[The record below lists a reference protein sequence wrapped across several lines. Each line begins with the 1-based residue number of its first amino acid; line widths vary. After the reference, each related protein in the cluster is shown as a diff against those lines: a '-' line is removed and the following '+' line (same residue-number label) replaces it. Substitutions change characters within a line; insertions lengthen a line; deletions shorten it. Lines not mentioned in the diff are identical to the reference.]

1 MLFSVNQGIELYVK
15 SICWSLNIL
24 LGYKSQYKTD
34 HDIRGIWFTAKKKIM
49 EFVFDAKAG
58 RGEKEFNQKIKTLEA
73 YLNELTDLLKKGND
87 KNNAYHDI
95 DFSRYPVNN
104 QNEYHF
110 YVKQYDNVVI
120 DLENFVTVFENIS
133 DCLESLASY
142 YYDLVVESWQTE

>member
-1 MLFSVNQGIELYVK
+1 M
-15 SICWSLNIL
+15 
-24 LGYKSQYKTD
+24 
-34 HDIRGIWFTAKKKIM
+34 
-49 EFVFDAKAG
+49 
-58 RGEKEFNQKIKTLEA
+58 IKTLEA

-87 KNNAYHDI
+87 KNNAYHNI

-104 QNEYHF
+104 RNEYHF

-120 DLENFVTVFENIS
+120 DLENFVTTFENIS